1 MPDDFREFFEERT
14 QWTDTYGS
22 GDHTH
27 PHGTADLS
35 DANDE
40 VPLSRRQLRK
50 SHEKRRNQQIIRI
63 VAIVVVVAMVVGLL
77 VFGYTKLKS
86 WRNAR
91 ERASQALTADYPG
104 PGTGKV
110 EFTVESG
117 EGPAEIGNNLV
128 KADVVKSQASYTSAV
143 AANNST
149 LYPGT
154 YELKKHMACADVIA
168 ILSDQSKA
176 TGFLQVKAGERVSQ
190 VIADAAQLSGISA
203 DDFNAVINGG
213 GAGILPAEA
222 GGKFE
227 GWFEPGTYNVKNR
240 NSANDIIKEMVDKRV
255 EKLDSLGA
263 PTGADRER
271 MLIIAS
277 IAESEVNA
285 DEYYGKVV
293 RVILNR
299 QAKNMPLGMDS
310 TVAYGLGTT
319 ADKLTDAMLQDA
331 SNPYN
336 TRVNTGLPPT
346 PISNPGESAIKAA
359 MNPPEG
365 DWLYFVTVN
374 LTTGETKFATT
385 EDEFWNLRDEYK
397 SSNSNAN

>member
-1 MPDDFREFFEERT
+1 MADDFRDFFEERS
-14 QWTDTYGS
+14 QWTDPDSSVSSDGS
-22 GDHTH
+22 
-27 PHGTADLS
+27 PHDADS
-35 DANDE
+35 GAAQDA
-40 VPLSRRQLRK
+40 PRSRREIRK
-50 SHEKRRNQQIIRI
+50 SKERKRTQLLTRII
-63 VAIVVVVAMVVGLL
+63 AIVVVVAVVIGLAC
-77 VFGYTKLKS
+77 VGYSKLRS
-86 WRNAR
+86 WREAR
-91 ERASQALTADYPG
+91 EKASQALTADYPG
-104 PGTGKV
+104 PGSGKV

-117 EGPAEIGNNLV
+117 EGPAEVGNKLV
-128 KADVVKSQASYTSAV
+128 KARVVKSQGAFTSAV

-154 YELKKHMACADVIA
+154 YELKKHMASADVVA

-190 VIADAAQLSGISA
+190 VIADAARLSGISA
-203 DDFNAVINGG
+203 DDFNAVVNGG
-213 GAGILPAEA
+213 GAGILPDEA

-227 GWFEPGTYNVKNR
+227 GWFEPGAYNVKNR
-240 NSANDIIKEMVDKRV
+240 GSASEIIKEMVDKRI
-255 EKLDSLGA
+255 EKLDALGA
-263 PTGADRER
+263 PTGADRQK
-271 MLIIAS
+271 MLIMAS
-277 IAESEVNA
+277 IAESEVNS

-299 QAKNMPLGMDS
+299 IAKNMPLGMDS

-319 ADKLTDAMLQDA
+319 ADKLTDAMLVDA

-336 TRVNTGLPPT
+336 TRVNQGLPPT

-374 LTTGETKFATT
+374 LTTGETKFAAT
-385 EDEFWNLRDEYK
+385 EDEFWKLRDEYK
-397 SSNSNAN
+397 SSNSNAY

>member
-1 MPDDFREFFEERT
+1 MADDFRDFFEERT
-14 QWTDTYGS
+14 QWTDPDAPKAFES
-22 GDHTH
+22 DAHI
-27 PHGTADLS
+27 LS
-35 DANDE
+35 DEEA
-40 VPLSRRQLRK
+40 PRSRREIRK
-50 SHEKRRNQQIIRI
+50 SKERKRTQQLTRI
-63 VAIVVVVAMVVGLL
+63 VAIVLVVAVACSLAG
-77 VFGYTKLKS
+77 FGYHRLTM
-86 WRNAR
+86 WRDAR
-91 ERASQALTADYPG
+91 ERASETLTADYPG
-104 PGTGKV
+104 PGSGAV

-117 EGPAEIGNNLV
+117 EGPAEIGDKLV
-128 KADVVKSQASYTSAV
+128 KADVIKSQGAFTSAV

-154 YELKKHMACADVIA
+154 YELKKHMASADVVA

-190 VIADAAQLSGISA
+190 VIADAAKLSGINA

-227 GWFEPGTYNVKNR
+227 GWFEPGTYNVKNHG
-240 NSANDIIKEMVDKRV
+240 SASDIIKTMVDKRV
-255 EKLDSLGA
+255 EKLDALGV
-263 PTGADRER
+263 PTGTDRQR
-271 MLIIAS
+271 LLIIAS
-277 IAESEVNA
+277 ISESEVNSE
-285 DEYYGKVV
+285 EYYGKVV

-299 QAKNMPLGMDS
+299 MAKNMPLGMDS
-310 TVAYGLGTT
+310 TVAYGLGVS
-319 ADKLTDAMLQDA
+319 ADKLTDAMLNDA

-374 LTTGETKFATT
+374 LTTGETKFAAT
-385 EDEFWNLRDEYK
+385 EDEFWKLRDEYK
-397 SSNSNAN
+397 NSNSNAN

>member
-14 QWTDTYGS
+14 QWTDTDDDDSAPRQGL
-22 GDHTH
+22 
-27 PHGTADLS
+27 ADNT
-35 DANDE
+35 DAEDE
-40 VPLSRRQLRK
+40 APLSRRQLRK
-50 SHEKRRNQQIIRI
+50 SQEQRRNRRIIRI
-63 VAIVVVVAMVVGLL
+63 VAIVVIVAMVIGLFA
-77 VFGYTKLKS
+77 FGYTRLKS
-86 WRNAR
+86 WRDAR
-91 ERASQALTADYPG
+91 ERAQQALTADYPG

-117 EGPAEIGNNLV
+117 EGPAEIGEKLV
-128 KADVVKSQASYTSAV
+128 KADVVKSQAAFTSAV

-154 YELKKHMACADVIA
+154 YELKKHMACADVIT

-190 VIADAAQLSGISA
+190 VIANAAQLSGISV

-213 GAGILPAEA
+213 GAGILPEEA

-240 NSANDIIKEMVDKRV
+240 GSASDIIKEMVDKRI

-263 PTGADRER
+263 PTGADRQK
-271 MLIIAS
+271 MLIMAS
-277 IAESEVNA
+277 IAESEVNS

-299 QAKNMPLGMDS
+299 LAQNMPLGMDS

-319 ADKLTDAMLQDA
+319 ADKLTDTMLADA

-336 TRVNTGLPPT
+336 TRVNAGLPPT

-385 EDEFWNLRDEYK
+385 EDEFWKLRDEYK
-397 SSNSNAN
+397 STNSNAN